1 MLRLRVVAVVRRAGQ
16 RRAPDRAECAGGR
29 QSRRGIR
36 ERYSG
41 HRGQSLTKDADARPC
56 APAQR
61 ADRKAPVHTT
71 VVNSLLKSI
80 EDIGRDARRGGYSRP
95 VYSDAELSLR
105 EWFVAEAT
113 ARSLEVSTDA
123 NGILWAWW
131 DLPGAANASTAEGG
145 DASRDGA
152 LVTGS
157 HLDSVPG
164 GGAFDGPLG
173 VASALAA
180 YDILAAKEAAGSLT
194 RRRAMAI
201 AVFPEEEGSR
211 FGVACL
217 GSRLLV
223 GAIDPAK
230 ALGLR
235 DRDGNTFADVATA
248 HGLDPDWMG
257 RDDATLARIG
267 DFVEL
272 HVEQGRGLNSDAY
285 TDHAGRGPA
294 IAVGNSILGH
304 GRWRLRFSGQGN
316 HAGTTLMTD
325 RSDPMLAAAQTIVAV
340 RDVAAAHHNARA
352 TVGRIE
358 PIPGGTN
365 VIASIVDV
373 WLDVRHP
380 DDAVTAALVEK
391 IYRNAQTAAAA
402 EGCTVDLVEESL
414 SGTVNFDSRLT
425 QSLVDSVRV
434 RVPDVPL
441 LPTGAGHDAGVLAA
455 VVPTGMIYVRNPSGI
470 SHAPEEFVEDAD
482 AETGVFALA
491 DALGSLL

>member
-1 MLRLRVVAVVRRAGQ
+1 MH
-16 RRAPDRAECAGGR
+16 
-29 QSRRGIR
+29 S
-36 ERYSG
+36 
-41 HRGQSLTKDADARPC
+41 
-56 APAQR
+56 
-61 ADRKAPVHTT
+61 T
-71 VVNSLLKSI
+71 VVSSLLSAI

-95 VYSDAELSLR
+95 VYSEAELTLR
-105 EWFVAEAT
+105 EWFTAEAT
-113 ARSLEVSTDA
+113 ARGLDVSTDA
-123 NGILWAWW
+123 NGIIWAWW
-131 DLPGAANASTAEGG
+131 DLPNAADAG

-180 YDILAAKEAAGSLT
+180 YDLLAAREAAGELHRT
-194 RRRAMAI
+194 RALAI

-217 GSRLLV
+217 GSRLLA
-223 GAIDPAK
+223 GAIDPVR
-230 ALGLR
+230 ALALR
-235 DRDGNTFADVATA
+235 DRDGNTFADVVTA
-248 HGLDPDWMG
+248 QGLDPDRMG

-267 DFVEL
+267 HFVEL
-272 HVEQGRGLNSDAY
+272 HVEQGRGLNSEAY

-304 GRWRLRFSGQGN
+304 GRWRLRFTGQGN

-325 RSDPMLAAAQTIVAV
+325 RADPMIAAAQTIVAV
-340 RDVAAAHHNARA
+340 RAIASAQNDARA

-380 DDAVTAALVEK
+380 DDAITAALVEK
-391 IYRNAQTAAAA
+391 IHREARAIAAA
-402 EGCTVDLVEESL
+402 EGCTVELVEESL
-414 SGTVNFDSRLT
+414 SGTVHFDSTLT
-425 QSLVDSVRV
+425 QALAGSVRKQ
-434 RVPDVPL
+434 VPDVPL

-455 VVPTGMIYVRNPSGI
+455 VVPTGMLYVRNPSGI
-470 SHAPEEFVEDAD
+470 SHSPEEFVEDAD
-482 AETGVFALA
+482 ADAGALALAEALA
-491 DALGSLL
+491 DLL